1 MRYKSLKECVDDLER
16 HGRLIRIREE
26 VDPYLEM
33 AEIQRRVYQAEG
45 PALFFE
51 NVKGSPFPA
60 VSNLFGTLERARFI
74 FRSTLERVKKL
85 VALKADP
92 FLLLKH
98 PLQYAGTARS
108 LLDMLPKKQRR
119 GPVFHA
125 KTSIDRLPQ
134 IHGWPDD
141 GGPYIFLPQV
151 YSEDPLHPGILKSN
165 LGMYRVQLAGN
176 EYRLNEEVGLHYQIR
191 RDIGIHH
198 SNAIQK
204 GEPLRV
210 SIFVGGPPSHS
221 FAAVL
226 PLPFGVPEV
235 LFAGALGGRRFRY
248 CRRDGHLVSTD
259 ADFCIT
265 GTIVPDRN
273 LPEGPFGDHLG
284 YYSLK
289 HPYPVLKVA
298 SVYHRR
304 DAIWPFTIVGR
315 PPQEDTTFGVLTQE
329 ISKPMVP
336 VEMPGVKAVHA
347 VDAAGVHPLMLAIGK
362 ESYRPYQQS
371 DRPEE
376 ILKVANAILGYGPPS
391 LSKYLFIAAEEDNPQ
406 LDVHEIDSFFR
417 HILERTDWRRDLHFQ
432 TMTTM
437 DSLDYTGAG
446 LNMGS
451 KVIVAARGSRRRVL
465 SDTVPSDVS
474 FANGFKDPKIVLP
487 GVLAI
492 NAPAFRDYRT
502 AESEIGRLCRG
513 LERAKDL
520 SGLPVIL
527 LGDDS
532 EFISRNLNNFLWVT
546 FTRSN
551 PSHDI
556 YGVKSFTKHKH
567 WGCEGPLVIDVRL
580 KSHHAPPLVEDLKI
594 TQRVDELG
602 KAGGSLYGI
611 I

>member
-1 MRYKSLKECVDDLER
+1 MKHCVDDLER
-16 HGRLIRIREE
+16 HGRLVRIREE

-45 PALFFE
+45 PSLYFE
-51 NVKGSPFPA
+51 HVKGSPFPA

-98 PLQYAGTARS
+98 PFQYGRTIWS
-108 LLDMLPKKQRR
+108 LFHMLPKKQRG
-119 GPVFHA
+119 GPIFY
-125 KTSIDRLPQ
+125 KRTSIDQLPR

-176 EYRLNEEVGLHYQIR
+176 EYRLNDEVGLHYQIR
-191 RDIGIHH
+191 RDMGIHH
-198 SNAIQK
+198 LHAIEK
-204 GEPLRV
+204 GRPLRV

-248 CRRDGHLVSTD
+248 CRRDGHLFSAD

-265 GTIVPDRN
+265 GTIDPNRA

-289 HPYPVLKVA
+289 HPYPVLKVE

-329 ISKPMVP
+329 ISKPMIP

-362 ESYRPYQQS
+362 ESFRPYRKS

-376 ILKVANAILGYGPPS
+376 ILKVANTILGYGPPS

-406 LDVHEIDSFFR
+406 LDVQQIRPFFS
-417 HILERTDWRRDLHFQ
+417 HILERVDWRRDLHFQ

-437 DSLDYTGAG
+437 DSLDYTGGG
-446 LNMGS
+446 LNKGS
-451 KVIVAARGSRRRVL
+451 KVVIAARGARRRAL
-465 SDTVPSDVS
+465 SDSVPPNLPLID
-474 FANGFKDPKIVLP
+474 GFSEPRIVFP

-492 NAPAFRDYRT
+492 HGPPFRDYQR
-502 AESEIGRLCRG
+502 AEEEIARLCG
-513 LERAKDL
+513 ALEGATALD
-520 SGLPVIL
+520 GLPLVL
-527 LGDDS
+527 LTDDS
-532 EFISRNLNNFLWVT
+532 EFISRNLSNFLWVT

-556 YGVKSFTKHKH
+556 YGVNSVTQHKH
-567 WGCEGPLVIDVRL
+567 WGCDGPLVIDVRL
-580 KSHHAPPLVEDLKI
+580 KEHHAPPLIEDPKV

-602 KAGGSLYGI
+602 KKGGSLHGI